1 MKRVLLICFSLPYFV
16 FSQKLMDDAS
26 KFMHNYIYYTQ
37 TSYDR
42 NMGNADGVPDS
53 YFLDTIPSGLVNN
66 PNGTPTGGVEY
77 VVSHIKGPSV
87 LFRWGF
93 GLSTLSYNAR
103 LKFYFDGETVPRI
116 SNTLNEIFN
125 IQQGIFYPPLLLNH
139 AQSSGAMISYI
150 PFYINKDLII
160 TSNAGGFYQFN
171 YKKFSTD
178 TSVTTWQPNVTD
190 SVLINEFNNKGN
202 YPKSNATSLQNLQN
216 VTTIAS
222 GTTQTIASIS
232 GVKSIEQIKL
242 SINEL
247 DFSYSERKV
256 FSGQLF
262 ASSSAFNMKV
272 NGQANNVQLILT
284 CNKNWELANIVTKPT
299 YFKLAV
305 YVDNAFVGIWTVNTD
320 RDYHFWSDEV
330 FTIPKAYYNN
340 KSSIRIK
347 LQKFGTDG
355 KNPNEYYYKLKCDN
369 IITDSIAVLDSASEA
384 SHNKVTTGIIPAI
397 PEVQSERYITPE
409 NIKLKNKD
417 ILKNTF
423 IKITFD
429 NASEAQVYAPLGLF
443 FGTGFNDAAYM
454 QSLPCGNIAKE
465 YYNYFSMP
473 FWNNAKVELV
483 NNSSAAITVNY
494 TIGTAN
500 NNLSKKETGYFSTQL
515 NSAVKAANDTTSY
528 LICSTQGKGKYIG
541 TILEAHQED
550 MTKFAWMEG
559 DDRVYVDDCKT
570 PLIHGTGTEDYF
582 NGGFYFYTG
591 EVDFA
596 QSGMCNADNNY
607 HRAMYRYHLYDP
619 IYFRKNFQFW
629 FEKGT
634 SNEKQ
639 TTYNSLAL
647 FYLQPS
653 DTTYYLSDE
662 LNIGNAASE
671 SAHQYI
677 NTNNKIYINKNQR
690 YEGEAFNTYLAKDGY
705 LSQDSVSFVAT
716 ILPNNQ
722 GVQIMRTMDY
732 TYRNQEAAVF
742 VDGIYLGN
750 WLTAGSNGF
759 KVWRDDIFF
768 IPETYTKDKS
778 SITIKLVKSANCLYW
793 TETDYKIYTL
803 LTESIVNTAVN
814 QSKLDTKFSIFPNPT
829 SSILYLITF
838 EMFNNQP
845 THYSIFNEIGQLVE
859 QKEISNTNYTY
870 QIDINHIASGQYQLV
885 LYKNNQIVGSKKF
898 TIIK

>member
-1 MKRVLLICFSLPYFV
+1 MKRILLLCYCFPFFA
-16 FSQKLMDDAS
+16 FSQTLMDNAP
-26 KFMHNYIYYTQ
+26 KFLHNYIYYNQ

-42 NMGNADGVPDS
+42 NMGNQDGVPDS

-93 GLSTLSYNAR
+93 GLSTLSHEAR

-125 IQQGIFYPPLLLNH
+125 IQQGIFQPPLLLNL
-139 AQSSGAMISYI
+139 AQSSGAMASFI
-150 PFYINKDLII
+150 PFFINKDLII

-202 YPKSNATSLQNLQN
+202 YPKSNLASLQTVQN
-216 VTTIAS
+216 QTTIAS
-222 GTTQTIASIS
+222 GTTQTIANLS
-232 GVKSIEQIKL
+232 GAKSIEQFKL

-247 DFSYSERKV
+247 DFSYAERKV
-256 FSGQLF
+256 FSGQQF
-262 ASSSAFNMKV
+262 AGTSAFNMKV

-299 YFKLAV
+299 FFRLAV
-305 YVDNAFVGIWTVNTD
+305 YVDNIFVGLWTVYTD

-330 FTIPKAYYNN
+330 FTIPKFYYNN
-340 KSSIRIK
+340 KSNIRIK

-369 IITDSIAVLDSASEA
+369 IITDSLAVLDAASEA
-384 SHNKVTTGIIPAI
+384 SHNKVTTAIVPAI
-397 PEVQSERYITPE
+397 PQTQSERYITPE
-409 NIKLKNKD
+409 NIKLFNKD

-429 NASEAQVYAPLGLF
+429 NASQAQVYAPLGLF

-454 QSLPCGNIAKE
+454 QSLPCGNIGKE

-473 FWNNAKVELV
+473 FWNNAKVELI
-483 NNSSAAITVNY
+483 NNSNSNITVSYNV
-494 TIGTAN
+494 GTAN
-500 NNLSKKETGYFSTQL
+500 NNSSKKETGYFTTQL
-515 NSAVKAANDTTSY
+515 NSAVKAANDITSY
-528 LICSTQGKGKYIG
+528 LICATQGKGKYVG

-559 DDRVYVDDCKT
+559 DDRVYIDDIAT

-607 HRAMYRYHLYDP
+607 YRAMYRYHLYDP

-629 FEKGT
+629 FEKGK

-647 FYLQPS
+647 FYLQPNDS
-653 DTTYYLSDE
+653 TYFLSDE
-662 LNIGNAASE
+662 LNVGNTTSE
-671 SAHQYI
+671 TAHQYT

-690 YEGEAFNTYLAKDGY
+690 YEGEAFNTYLSKDGY

-716 ILPNNQ
+716 ILPNNE
-722 GVQIMRTMDY
+722 GVQLQRTMDY
-732 TYRNQEAAVF
+732 TYRNQEAALY
-742 VDGIYLGN
+742 VDGVYLGN

-759 KVWRDDIFF
+759 NVWRDDVFF
-768 IPETYTKDKS
+768 IPKTYTAGKS
-778 SITIKLVKSANCLYW
+778 SITIKLVKSNNCQYW
-793 TETDYKIYTL
+793 TATDYKVYTL
-803 LTESIVNTAVN
+803 LTENIVSTAIN
-814 QSKLDTKFSIFPNPT
+814 QNKLDNKFSIYPNPT
-829 SSILYLITF
+829 SNILYLNTAY
-838 EMFNNQP
+838 MYDNQP
-845 THYSIFNEIGQLVE
+845 THYTLFNQNGQLVKQE
-859 QKEISNTNYTY
+859 KLLGTLFNYT
-870 QIDINHIASGQYQLV
+870 IDVNDLASGQYHLV
-885 LYKNNQIVGSKKF
+885 LQQQNKIVGSKKI
-898 TIIK
+898 TVIK